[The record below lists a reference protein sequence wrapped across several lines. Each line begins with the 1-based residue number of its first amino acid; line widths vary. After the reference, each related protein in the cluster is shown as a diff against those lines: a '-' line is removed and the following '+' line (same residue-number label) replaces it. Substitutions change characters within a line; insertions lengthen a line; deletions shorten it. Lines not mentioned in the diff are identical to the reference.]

1 MKAEIVNGY
10 LKVDDDNKWCPFS
23 EEHTSL
29 ITSHGKPVES
39 SVVHKASCGI
49 WCALFQ
55 RKTWDLNGQV
65 NKDTAYLNCGC
76 GSSYDLLQIPEEENK
91 GG

>member
-1 MKAEIVNGY
+1 MVVEIVNGE
-10 LKVDDDNKWCPFS
+10 LVVDNIKKECPFGT
-23 EEHTSL
+23 HKFITTSQ
-29 ITSHGKPVES
+29 GKE
-39 SVVHKASCGI
+39 VVRPWCGT

-76 GSSYDLLQIPEEENK
+76 GSSYDLTEVDTENK
-91 GG
+91 NIGGS